1 MRGSRLLPCLTLFLL
16 GATSPA
22 ADVPKLPS
30 TLPITKL
37 APGKIVPNLCLLQHR
52 VSTTSPECQ
61 AFVDQGLGYYYSYV
75 WMEASRAFETA
86 TVHDPSCAM
95 AWWELSRALEK
106 WGRNSEATQ
115 ALLKADTLKANA
127 SYAEQQLILARM
139 QEKGQ
144 APNVGDQ
151 EARKRAAIST
161 VDKLLAIHDDDQEA
175 WYYRAVL
182 AGGHGFGGAEGSAPF
197 FKALLKVNPL
207 HPGANHEM
215 VHFYENIRRPAL
227 GWPHAEKYM
236 ESSPGIPHAFHMQA
250 HLGTRIGKWN
260 KTTDYSSRAIDLQRT
275 YHKELN
281 VSPKQDGQYS
291 HHLETLLGSLIHDGR
306 FAEARACKAEAQKQG
321 WTHADSWFRLHVGE
335 RDWAEALK
343 VSGKRD
349 DKTTSAYRQAIVH
362 LKQSDTVRAAPHVEV
377 LREALQKSKNNK
389 RLEFRL
395 WETQGLLLCMT
406 GAGEAGL
413 KLLERL
419 VQKTKDDYG
428 HHAWGNGAVYMESWG
443 CGALAANRLD
453 AAEEAFLE
461 ALAHDAGSVRAA
473 MGLQVLCER
482 QGRSEEARRYGVMA
496 RRFWSR
502 ATTQHFEAELSWIR
516 NLGLGE
522 KTSRK

>member
-1 MRGSRLLPCLTLFLL
+1 MPGPRLLACLTLLL
-16 GATSPA
+16 LVGMTPA
-22 ADVPKLPS
+22 ADAPKLPA

-37 APGKIVPNLCLLQHR
+37 PPGKIIAHLCLLHHR

-75 WMEASRAFETA
+75 WMEAARALETA
-86 TVHDPSCAM
+86 TVYDPNCAM

-106 WGRNSEATQ
+106 WGRGSEATQ
-115 ALLKADTLKANA
+115 ALLKADALKANA
-127 SYAEQQLILARM
+127 SFAEQQLILARM

-144 APNVGDQ
+144 APGVGDQ
-151 EARKRAAIST
+151 EARKKAAIST

-182 AGGHGFGGAEGSAPF
+182 AGASGFGAGDGAVPF
-197 FKALLKVNPL
+197 LKALLKVNPL
-207 HPGANHEM
+207 HPGANHEF
-215 VHFYENIRRPAL
+215 VHYYENIRRPAL

-250 HLGTRIGKWN
+250 HLGTRIGKWTR
-260 KTTDYSSRAIDLQRT
+260 TTDYSSRAIELQKA
-275 YHKELN
+275 YHNELN
-281 VSPKQDGQYS
+281 VQPSQDWQYS
-291 HHLETLLGSLIHDGR
+291 HHLETLTVSLIHDGR
-306 FAEARACKAEAQKQG
+306 FAEARACKEEAKKHNY
-321 WTHADSWFRLHVGE
+321 THADAWFRLHVGE
-335 RDWAEALK
+335 RDWDEALK
-343 VSGKRD
+343 VNGKRE
-349 DKTTSAYRQAIVH
+349 DKNTSAYRQAMVY
-362 LKQSDTVRAAPHVEV
+362 LKQSDTKRAAPHVEV
-377 LREALQKSKNNK
+377 RREAYQKGK
-389 RLEFRL
+389 RDKKLESRL

-406 GAGEAGL
+406 GSGEAGL

-461 ALAHDAGSVRAA
+461 ALAHDTGSARAA

-482 QGRSEEARRYGVMA
+482 QGRSEEAHRYAALA
-496 RRFWSR
+496 RKFWSK
-502 ATTQHFEAELSWIR
+502 ASPQHFEAEFNWIR
-516 NLGLGE
+516 SLGVGE
-522 KTSRK
+522 KTSKR